1 MPVTLVGGWQ
11 VVVVVVGWWWW
22 WWWWWGGGIG
32 VVGCTKTCRPL
43 VVRCEVQD
51 ITMGSYLVGGGSWW
65 WGGGGGWVLMV
76 VRW

>member
-1 MPVTLVGGWQ
+1 MVGG
-11 VVVVVVGWWWW
+11 
-22 WWWWWGGGIG
+22 GGGGGVG